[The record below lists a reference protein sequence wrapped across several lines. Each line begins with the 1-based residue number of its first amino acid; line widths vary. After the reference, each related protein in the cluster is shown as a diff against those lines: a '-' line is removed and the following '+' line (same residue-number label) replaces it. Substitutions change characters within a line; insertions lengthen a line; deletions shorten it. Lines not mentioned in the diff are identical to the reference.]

1 MKEDPQIIKR
11 TGAALEPKEP
21 VRKPVLIVITL
32 LLLLCIGG
40 AFLLT
45 KREKAG
51 NTPPSEADALTQPPA
66 QATVQRPAPAQED
79 GLKVVDTTGAPV
91 APQVTAAP
99 VAVPSVKRSSL
110 AIDSAVPRIEPSPAT
125 RQMVTALT
133 QLDLTQ
139 GPLTQEKA
147 AEWKQNLQQLTAQG
161 AAAVPAIREFLDK
174 NLDLNFDAA
183 SGGLLGQPSL
193 RMTFLETLQ
202 NIGGPEALAL
212 SSQILQTTLDPREIA
227 WLARSLEQQAP
238 GQYAQMAATAA
249 LEALNMA
256 GTGQQLKGVD
266 VGPLFGVLQQYGGP
280 GAVADLEKLSGQYGY
295 YSTIALAKLP
305 EGAGIP
311 ALIQMVQDPQ
321 SSKGTRAPA
330 LQMLAQAALQSPE
343 AMTTLLD
350 QARLNQIPTGTWLN
364 IAAILAGDKVEIG
377 PAPVESG
384 VRSSHVAMG
393 NQSWY
398 TIPDRSAWT
407 PDQVNSYT
415 AKIDQFLAAAGN
427 NNAMVVT
434 ALQNSRANVQGRL
447 QQ

>member
-1 MKEDPQIIKR
+1 MKEDPQITER
-11 TGAALEPKEP
+11 TSVGAEPKET
-21 VRKPVLIVITL
+21 VRKPVLIIITL

-40 AFLLT
+40 AILFA
-45 KREKAG
+45 RRDKAG
-51 NTPPSEADALTQPPA
+51 NTPPSEADATTQPPA
-66 QATVQRPAPAQED
+66 QTTVQRSAPAQDD
-79 GLKVVDTTGAPV
+79 GLKVVDTTGTPV
-91 APQVTAAP
+91 DTQPTTAP
-99 VAVPSVKRSSL
+99 VAVPSVRRSTPVV
-110 AIDSAVPRIEPSPAT
+110 DPAVPRVEPSPAT

-133 QLDLTQ
+133 QLDLAQ
-139 GPLTQEKA
+139 GPLTPEKA
-147 AEWKQNLQQLTAQG
+147 AEWKQNLQQLTLQG

-174 NLDLNFDAA
+174 NLDLNFDAT
-183 SGGLLGQPSL
+183 SGGLLGQSSL

-202 NIGGPEALAL
+202 NIGGPEALAI
-212 SSQILQTTLDPREIA
+212 SSQVLQTTLDPKEIA

-238 GQYAQMAATAA
+238 GQYAQMAANAA

-280 GAVADLEKLSGQYGY
+280 GAAAELEKLSGQYGY
-295 YSTIALAKLP
+295 YSTIALGKLP
-305 EGAGIP
+305 DGAGIP

-343 AMTTLLD
+343 AMTTLLE

-364 IAAILAGDKVEIG
+364 IASILAGDKVEIG

-398 TIPDRSAWT
+398 TVPDRSAWT
-407 PDQVNSYT
+407 PDQINSYT
-415 AKIDQFLAAAGN
+415 AKIDQFLAVAGN

-434 ALQNSRANVQGRL
+434 ALQNSRAAVQGRL